1 MIKIK
6 NNKFKLLIILLL
18 MVFLTGCTK
27 VLEDPE
33 TKKAVTNP
41 VTGQSLTQNILCQ
54 PTDEESIK
62 LYDEYKDIVNIEKL
76 PACKNFKITSGG
88 YEGLWNSFFVK
99 PLAWLII
106 QIGNLVKSYGL
117 SLIITSLLIRFV
129 AYPIT
134 KKTAVQSELITKAK
148 PELDRLE
155 EKYKG
160 KDDQASMMKK
170 SQEMT
175 MIYKKYNINPIAG
188 CLYAFLQIPLFIAF
202 LEAINRVPAI
212 FEENFIGFQLGTTPM
227 IGLQNGN
234 FLYLIIIAIVG
245 ITTYFSFKLNST
257 SADANKQFGSMNK
270 IMVIVITI
278 MSLFMSSALG
288 IYWITTNLFTVGQN
302 LLVKRSKK
310 LNGKVHI

>member
-1 MIKIK
+1 MNNKK
-6 NNKFKLLIILLL
+6 NNKLKVLIILLL
-18 MVFLTGCTK
+18 VIFLTGCTK

-33 TKKAVTNP
+33 SKKAVINP

-54 PTDEESIK
+54 PTDEEAIN
-62 LYDEYKDIVNIEKL
+62 LYNEYKDIIDIEKL
-76 PACKNFKITSGG
+76 PACKSFKITSGG
-88 YEGLWNSFFVK
+88 YDGLWNSIFVK

-106 QIGNLVKSYGL
+106 QIGSLVKSYGL
-117 SLIITSLLIRFV
+117 SLIITSILIRLV

-134 KKTAVQSELITKAK
+134 RKTAIQSELIAKAK

-155 EKYKG
+155 KKYQG
-160 KDDQASMMKK
+160 KEDQASMMKK

-175 MIYKKYNINPIAG
+175 MIYKKYNVNPIAG

-227 IGLQNGN
+227 IGMQEGN
-234 FLYLIIIAIVG
+234 FLYIIIIAIVA

-257 SADANKQFGSMNK
+257 SADINVQNGKMNK
-270 IMVIVITI
+270 VMVIVITV
-278 MSLFMSSALG
+278 MSVFMSSALG
-288 IYWITTNLFTVGQN
+288 IYWATTNLFTVVQN

-310 LNGKVHI
+310 LNG